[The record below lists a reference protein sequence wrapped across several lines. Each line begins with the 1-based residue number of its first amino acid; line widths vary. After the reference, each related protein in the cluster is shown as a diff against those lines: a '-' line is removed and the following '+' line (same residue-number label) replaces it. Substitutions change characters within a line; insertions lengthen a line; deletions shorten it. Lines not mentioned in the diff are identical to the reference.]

1 MLGGAQGACAHQRA
15 EGVSGGEA
23 GVLSKCERK
32 RRTLPRPSLFCCARG
47 GIFAFCRGGVLPCPW
62 HFAAVPVM
70 HFVGAGVLD
79 GPFIFFRRESS
90 APSGAGHFW
99 PQRPAAQA
107 LSVPPAAPFLS
118 AAKEMGERTP
128 PKTNGFWISFRPISM
143 RWEKVPQGIGRE
155 PTLAAADMVGGG
167 YWRDYRFGR
176 FDNRYGGRP
185 AQPPAWYVGAAA
197 IRGSQVIR
205 CTTICSDLGFAW
217 CMAAGFGAPQARRKS

>member
-1 MLGGAQGACAHQRA
+1 MLGGAQGARAHQRA
-15 EGVSGGEA
+15 EGLPGGEA

-128 PKTNGFWISFRPISM
+128 PKTNGFWISFCPFATAVQKGSTTNRLYSYPRCRSHVSNRSVLLYQYKM
-143 RWEKVPQGIGRE
+143 AAPWAA
-155 PTLAAADMVGGG
+155 PTLAAAGGK
-167 YWRDYRFGR
+167 W
-176 FDNRYGGRP
+176 
-185 AQPPAWYVGAAA
+185 A
-197 IRGSQVIR
+197 I
-205 CTTICSDLGFAW
+205 
-217 CMAAGFGAPQARRKS
+217 